1 MYPHGREKVWWKH
14 VSMRRGIGSTKT
26 GRRSNRSIRRVKKEI
41 SRASFEEEG
50 RENNHTIEGS
60 LEEKTATLGLV
71 IRGSR
76 PCSRNEKK
84 RKEKKCSHTIE
95 GSTKPLRKMEEEVAT
110 PRK

>member
-1 MYPHGREKVWWKH
+1 MKVWMKH
-14 VSMRRGIGSTKT
+14 VSMRRRIGSTKM
-26 GRRSNRSIRRVKKEI
+26 GRRSSRTIRRVKREI

-60 LEEKTATLGLV
+60 LEKKTATPGLV
-71 IRGSR
+71 IRGSQL
-76 PCSRNEKK
+76 CSSNEEK

-95 GSTKPLRKMEEEVAT
+95 GSTRPLRKMEEEAVA